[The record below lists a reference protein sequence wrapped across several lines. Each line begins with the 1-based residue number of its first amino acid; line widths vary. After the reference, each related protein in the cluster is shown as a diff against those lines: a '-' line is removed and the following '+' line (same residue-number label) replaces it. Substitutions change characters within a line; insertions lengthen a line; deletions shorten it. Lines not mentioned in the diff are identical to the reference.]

1 MTAFTTYLLSA
12 IAVMQGIGLT
22 TLALPQSES
31 RSQLVDVT
39 ASGILAIRQDAEICL
54 GKPSA
59 LFQQF
64 HEN

>member
-1 MTAFTTYLLSA
+1 
-12 IAVMQGIGLT
+12 MQGIGLT